1 MAISNFLLQGGLTFK
16 INLDKEGGGEGR
28 ELKYEDFSGDV
39 IYGWPLLKHVIAL
52 VKVEVRQKKKQFFDL
67 SIENMQKRND

>member
-1 MAISNFLLQGGLTFK
+1 M
-16 INLDKEGGGEGR
+16 GR
-28 ELKYEDFSGDV
+28 ELKFEDFSGDV